1 MRGIGDLRAETP
13 VCAMDLVGKGGGGE
27 EPVGQTWRGRRRG
40 DRSSLANARVR
51 RPREKIVVMQHGSWD
66 RVPID
71 AQSVEAP
78 LSRSAVFLVM
88 AAGADDAHLAGV
100 RDVLGGVGDLV
111 KNVGFRDLGGR
122 LSCVVGIG
130 SELWDRLSPGRRPAD
145 LRPFVPIQGPV
156 HAAPSTPGDL
166 LFHLRAE
173 REDMTFELERQL
185 LDLIGEAAE
194 VVDETTGFRY
204 FDARDLLG
212 FVDGTANP
220 TGAELP
226 DAALIGADADPQ
238 FAGGSYVVV
247 QKYLHDMAGWAALST
262 EEQEA
267 IMGRT
272 KIDNTEIDDDA
283 APRKSHKSLATIEDD
298 AGGELDILRDNMPF
312 GRPGAGEF
320 GTYFIGY
327 AGRLWVIEKMLERM
341 FVGVPPGAY
350 DRLLD
355 FSTAMTGSTFFVPT
369 AAMLDELAEPPT
381 ESAAATV
388 DTGVQA
394 SPAATSSSLG
404 IGSLRGQT

>member
-1 MRGIGDLRAETP
+1 
-13 VCAMDLVGKGGGGE
+13 
-27 EPVGQTWRGRRRG
+27 
-40 DRSSLANARVR
+40 
-51 RPREKIVVMQHGSWD
+51 MQHGAWE

-88 AAGADDAHLAGV
+88 AAGEGDAALAGV
-100 RDVLGGVGDLV
+100 RDTLGAIGDLV
-111 KNVGFRDLGGR
+111 KNVGFRDLNGR

-130 SELWDRLSPGRRPAD
+130 SALWDRLSPGRRPAD
-145 LRPFVPIQGPV
+145 LHPFTRIEGPV

-185 LDLIGEAAE
+185 LDVIGDAAK

-226 DAALIGADADPQ
+226 DAALIAADADPD

-247 QKYLHDMAGWAALST
+247 QKYLHDLGRWDRLT
-262 EEQEA
+262 VEEQEYA
-267 IMGRT
+267 IGRT
-272 KIDNTEIDDDA
+272 KLSDLELPDDVKPPNSHVALNTIVDDD
-283 APRKSHKSLATIEDD
+283 
-298 AGGELDILRDNMPF
+298 GEERQIVRFNMPF
-312 GRPGAGEF
+312 GRVGAGEY

-327 AGRLWVIEKMLERM
+327 ARSPDVIEQMLTNM
-341 FVGVPPGAY
+341 FVGKPPGNY
-350 DRLLD
+350 DRILD
-355 FSTAMTGSTFFVPT
+355 FSTAVAGALFFVPD
-369 AAMLDELAEPPT
+369 AAFLDDPP
-381 ESAAATV
+381 AG
-388 DTGVQA
+388 DR
-394 SPAATSSSLG
+394 SLG
-404 IGSLRGQT
+404 IGSLKGVSS

>member
-1 MRGIGDLRAETP
+1 LGGAGQILRAS
-13 VCAMDLVGKGGGGE
+13 
-27 EPVGQTWRGRRRG
+27 RR
-40 DRSSLANARVR
+40 AWVVR
-51 RPREKIVVMQHGSWD
+51 REKIVVMQHGAWD

-88 AAGADDAHLAGV
+88 AAGGGDADLAGV
-100 RDVLGGVGDLV
+100 RDVLGSVGDLV

-130 SELWDRLSPGRRPAD
+130 SALWDRLEPGRRPAD
-145 LRPFVPIQGPV
+145 LHPFAAIQGPV

-166 LFHLRAE
+166 LFHIRAE

-185 LDLIGEAAE
+185 LDLTGAAAE

-220 TGAELP
+220 TGADLP
-226 DAALIGADADPQ
+226 DAALIGADADPE

-272 KIDNTEIDDDA
+272 KIDNTEIDDDE

-298 AGGELDILRDNMPF
+298 AGDERDILRDNMPF

-355 FSTAMTGSTFFVPT
+355 FSTAMTGTTFFVPT
-369 AAMLDELAEPPT
+369 AAMLDELAEPPSEPT
-381 ESAAATV
+381 AATEDV
-388 DTGVQA
+388 VGGQA
-394 SPAATSSSLG
+394 SPAAGASSLG